1 MLSIMKARRGEQT
14 LILFRN
20 GNVYEAYYA
29 DAEKLADLSG
39 AKSTI
44 VDEVPTFYV
53 ALEDISALMDRLSK
67 ADVAVCISEMQDS
80 DGNFVPTINY
90 EEE

>member
-1 MLSIMKARRGEQT
+1 MLSLMKARRGEQT

-20 GNVYEAYYA
+20 GNMYEAYYA

-39 AKSTI
+39 VKSTN

-53 ALEDISALMDRLSK
+53 AFDDISALIDRLSK

-80 DGNFVPTINY
+80 DGNFVPMINY

>member
-29 DAEKLADLSG
+29 DAEKLANLSG
-39 AKSTI
+39 VKSTI
-44 VDEVPTFYV
+44 IDGVPTSYV
-53 ALEDISALMDRLSK
+53 AHEDISAMMDRLSK

-80 DGNFVPTINY
+80 DGNFVPKINY

>member
-1 MLSIMKARRGEQT
+1 MKARRGEQT

-20 GNVYEAYYA
+20 GNVYEAYYT
-29 DAEKLADLSG
+29 DAEKLADLTG
-39 AKSTI
+39 AEITI

-53 ALEDISALMDRLSK
+53 AFEDISALMDRLSK

-80 DGNFVPTINY
+80 DGNFVPMISC
-90 EEE
+90 EQE